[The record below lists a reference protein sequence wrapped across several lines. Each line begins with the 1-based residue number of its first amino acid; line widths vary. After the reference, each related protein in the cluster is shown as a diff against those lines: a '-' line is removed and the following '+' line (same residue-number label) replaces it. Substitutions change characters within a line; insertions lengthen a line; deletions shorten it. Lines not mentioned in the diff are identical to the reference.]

1 MRSGSPA
8 TMNLG
13 ACLRGSAEVLLNVNV
28 NVHVKVTVHVNVNVI
43 VNLNVIYV
51 YGSMYVCMYVGFK
64 PHGSMHQIDFICD
77 AWCTLITL
85 PAVKAYSDNTQ

>member
-28 NVHVKVTVHVNVNVI
+28 NVHVNVNVI

-64 PHGSMHQIDFICD
+64 PDGSIHQIDSSCD